1 MFDYAISLNQKRRRT
16 RRHYVAWVASWLAH
30 ALLIVILIQFPEL
43 LRGGR
48 YHGFRPFALLTSA
61 LGPLTGDQDEGERWR
76 TVTVIK
82 DPEKMIAP
90 SAAALR
96 RQLGLDKPEGGP
108 PVIKVQLGKDDL
120 AAFNEK
126 ATPMPRMQEESRGR
140 KDDDKRVVLPP
151 PNTAAVAPPDPQS
164 SKPNASSPSAS
175 APIVHSEPAL
185 GRPGLMNIPPP
196 GPPPTEPVASAP
208 KPPGPASSTSGV
220 RVFDDEQKAIRS
232 SESGFFD
239 TKGYPL
245 GEYITVVKERI
256 KGRWFI
262 PSNLRDSK
270 GRTTVIF
277 YISKTGRYTDC
288 RIAATS
294 GSTSLDLA
302 ALKAVMDSDPFPPL
316 PRDFPGKH
324 IGAKFVFSY
333 NETR

>member
-1 MFDYAISLNQKRRRT
+1 M
-16 RRHYVAWVASWLAH
+16 AWMASCVVH
-30 ALLIVILIQFPEL
+30 ALMIVILIQFPEL

-61 LGPLTGDQDEGERWR
+61 LGPLAGDQDEGERWR
-76 TVTVIK
+76 TVTIIR

-96 RQLGLDKPEGGP
+96 RQLGLDKPAGGAP
-108 PVIKVQLGKDDL
+108 IIKVQLGKDDL

-126 ATPMPRMQEESRGR
+126 APPMPRMGRESRDR
-140 KDDDKRVVLPP
+140 DNDEKRVVLPP
-151 PNTAAVAPPDPQS
+151 PNASAAATPPDAQP
-164 SKPNASSPSAS
+164 SKNSAS
-175 APIVHSEPAL
+175 GTSSATAPIVHSEPTPA
-185 GRPGLMNIPPP
+185 RPGQMTLPPP
-196 GPPPTEPVASAP
+196 GPPSESVADAS
-208 KPPGPASSTSGV
+208 KPPAPPSPTSGV

-245 GEYITVVKERI
+245 GEYITLVKERI

-277 YISKTGRYTDC
+277 YISKNGRYTDC

-316 PRDFPGKH
+316 PKDFPGKH